1 MRRIELSVTFTD
13 DCGQKRTETRSV
25 ETSYTPD
32 FDGEHRLVQILASD
46 LQVMA
51 GDEPTPKHNA
61 TAQNWVKF
69 PNRPGGIEQFLDIR
83 NSQALWFEL
92 TNLVLTAEGDL
103 ALSKMYKGLEPVT
116 EPPFEDDR
124 AINDLHYLHERKM
137 TLLNEA
143 VRALVKVQDLVN
155 RLLHESLG
163 GDLVDTTKANWEK
176 SQLTRDEVQK
186 RLNTRLA
193 SGQISQPDYD
203 AITEALAIPT
213 GAQQNEIVQNYRNRL
228 MHHIRPSVDYS
239 MFFSTLESRAGEEI
253 KDAEGK
259 VKGRRFLVLA
269 KPPVQYRFGELHAAY
284 IDYLDKIVAMLE
296 GLSRIEILRR

>member
-13 DCGQKRTETRSV
+13 DGGQKSTETHSV
-25 ETSYTPD
+25 ETNYTPD
-32 FDGEHRLVQILASD
+32 SDGEHRLVHILASD

-51 GDEPTPKHNA
+51 GDQPTPKHNA
-61 TAQNWVKF
+61 TALEWVKF
-69 PNRPGGIEQFLDIR
+69 PNRPSGIEQFLDIR

-92 TNLVLTAEGDL
+92 TNLILAAEGDL
-103 ALSKMYKGLEPVT
+103 ALSQMYKGLEPAT
-116 EPPFEDDR
+116 EPPFGDDR

-143 VRALVKVQDLVN
+143 VRALIKVQDLVN

-186 RLNTRLA
+186 QLNTRLA
-193 SGQISQPDYD
+193 SGHISQPDYD
-203 AITEALAIPT
+203 AITTALAIPT
-213 GAQQNEIVQNYRNRL
+213 GAQQNEIVQNYRNKL

-239 MFFSTLESRAGEEI
+239 MFFSTLESRVGEEI

-259 VKGRRFLVLA
+259 VKGRRLLLLA

-296 GLSRIEILRR
+296 RLRRIEILRR